1 MLHVYCGPSIPG
13 GEQQG
18 GNNPLEATTTA
29 SNTASLPSGASLLKL
44 SDSMSALGGDSW
56 SRPSRSNVTSR
67 MQSRPATQSSKRVGT
82 PSMMNGLKG
91 YFLKPPEKHVF
102 GSREMFDAS
111 PKHRGMVQVYSLPS
125 LAAKHMPLYDGVT
138 A

>member
-18 GNNPLEATTTA
+18 NNPLEATTTA
-29 SNTASLPSGASLLKL
+29 NTTSLPSGASLLKL

-56 SRPSRSNVTSR
+56 LRPSRSNVTSR

-125 LAAKHMPLYDGVT
+125 LAAKHMRLYDGVT

>member
-1 MLHVYCGPSIPG
+1 
-13 GEQQG
+13 
-18 GNNPLEATTTA
+18 
-29 SNTASLPSGASLLKL
+29 
-44 SDSMSALGGDSW
+44 
-56 SRPSRSNVTSR
+56 
-67 MQSRPATQSSKRVGT
+67 
-82 PSMMNGLKG
+82 MMNGLKG

-125 LAAKHMPLYDGVT
+125 LAAKHMRLYDGVT